1 MTEPGDSPV
10 FQDSRPLSAVLT
22 SPEQATALSV
32 EPETLKSMGI
42 YGFDSVDPRSR
53 SFNLIRSKIIELH
66 SELNWRTVGVVSAT
80 PQVGKSFIS
89 ANLAASLSR
98 NPKYQ
103 TYLLDLDLR
112 RGSVSALCGIENG
125 SMRQFLEESPEVT
138 HPEGFRF
145 DDQRLVILPTR
156 PKLTASAEL
165 LAGARANALF
175 QAIRASGERD
185 LFIVDLPPVF
195 ANDDAA
201 VVMDRLDG
209 YILVA
214 EEGKTNVRE
223 IKDASAQLGTEKL
236 AGVILNKYR
245 GGMINEGY
253 GIGKYYAAGY

>member
-1 MTEPGDSPV
+1 MYQETRLPV
-10 FQDSRPLSAVLT
+10 ILT
-22 SPEQATALSV
+22 DPEQAIEMTV
-32 EPETLKSMGI
+32 ERETLKQMGI
-42 YGFDSVDPRSR
+42 FGFDSIDPRSR
-53 SFNLIRSKIIELH
+53 SFNLIRSQILELH
-66 SELNWRTVGVVSAT
+66 SERGWRTFGIVSAT
-80 PQVGKSFIS
+80 PQVGKSFIA

-112 RGSVSALCGIENG
+112 RGSVSQLCGLDEG
-125 SMRQFLEESPEVT
+125 SMRRFLEDSPDF
-138 HPEGFRF
+138 PRPDAFRYSGE
-145 DDQRLVILPTR
+145 RLVILPTR

-165 LAGARANALF
+165 LSGHRANALF
-175 QAIRASGERD
+175 QAMRAAGERD

-195 ANDDAA
+195 ANDDAS

-214 EEGKTNVRE
+214 EEGKTSVRE
-223 IKDASAQLGTEKL
+223 IKDASSLLGHDKL